1 MELEIGIILA
11 AIVVLLV
18 LSAFFNG
25 SETAL
30 TAASRARMH
39 ALEQENNS
47 RARLVNR
54 LLREPE
60 KLIGAVLLGNTLVDI
75 LAASLASGLAVMLVG
90 PAGVA
95 YATAVMTLL
104 IVVFSAVLP
113 KTYALAFADRVA
125 LFVAPIMRFMIVLLG
140 PLTTAIQVIVRLILK
155 LTPTRLDDAANILA
169 AHEEIRGTI
178 ELKTI
183 GGAVAKGDAA
193 MLGGVLD
200 LKDLQVLDIMV
211 HRTKVQTISIDEA
224 PHKVIE
230 EVLKGQYT
238 RVPMWKD
245 GPENIVGVLHTKDLL
260 AALSNTG
267 WDASKLEVAKV
278 VVPPW
283 FVPDTTSVADQLN
296 EFLKRKA
303 QLALV
308 VDEYG
313 EVQGLITLEDILE
326 EIVGQIADEHDTQ
339 DAAVRVQADG
349 SVNVDGT
356 VAIRDLNRQMEW
368 DLPDEEATTIAGLV
382 IHEAQTIPEPG
393 QAFTFYDYRFEI
405 LRKSRNKITAIRIR
419 PLTGSAKRVRR
430 TLESDAME
438 AG

>member
-1 MELEIGIILA
+1 MPLDIAIIIA
-11 AIVVLLV
+11 AIIALLV

-39 ALEQENNS
+39 ALEQEGNV

-54 LLREPE
+54 LLRQPE
-60 KLIGAVLLGNTLVDI
+60 KMIGAVLLGNTLVDV
-75 LAASLASGLAVMLVG
+75 LAAALASGLAVIVIG

-95 YATAVMTLL
+95 YATGIMTLL
-104 IVVFSAVLP
+104 IVIFAAVLP
-113 KTYALAFADRVA
+113 KTYALAFADRAA
-125 LFVAPIMRFMIVLLG
+125 LFVAPIMRVIILL
-140 PLTTAIQVIVRLILK
+140 LTPFTAAIQFIVRQFLK
-155 LTPTRLDDAANILA
+155 LTPSGLDDAANILA

-200 LKDLQVLDIMV
+200 LRSLQVLDIMV
-211 HRTKVQTISIDEA
+211 HRTKMQTIDIDDPA
-224 PHKVIE
+224 QKVIDD
-230 EVLKGQYT
+230 VVKSQHT
-238 RVPMWKD
+238 RIPLWKD
-245 GPENIVGVLHTKDLL
+245 EPDNIVGVLHTKDLL
-260 AALSNTG
+260 VELARNG
-267 WDASKLEVAKV
+267 WDAAKLDLASLAAQ
-278 VVPPW
+278 PW
-283 FVPDTTSVADQLN
+283 FVPDTTSVTDQLN

-326 EIVGQIADEHDTQ
+326 EIVGQIADEHDVG
-339 DAAVRVQADG
+339 DIGIRVQADG

-356 VAIRDLNRQMEW
+356 VAVRDLNRQMDW
-368 DLPDEEATTIAGLV
+368 DLPDEEATTVAGLV

-393 QAFTFYDYRFEI
+393 QIFTFYDYRFEI
-405 LRKSRNKITAIRIR
+405 LRKNRNKITAIRIK
-419 PLTGSAKRVRR
+419 PLSATAKRPR
-430 TLESDAME
+430 TTHESDAME

>member
-1 MELEIGIILA
+1 MPLDIAIIIA
-11 AIVVLLV
+11 AIIALLV

-39 ALEQENNS
+39 ALEQEGNV

-54 LLREPE
+54 LLRQPE
-60 KLIGAVLLGNTLVDI
+60 KMIGAVLLGNTLVDV
-75 LAASLASGLAVMLVG
+75 LAAALASGLAVIVIG

-95 YATAVMTLL
+95 YATGIMTLL
-104 IVVFSAVLP
+104 IVIFAAVLP
-113 KTYALAFADRVA
+113 KTYALAFADRAA
-125 LFVAPIMRFMIVLLG
+125 LFVAPIMRVIILL
-140 PLTTAIQVIVRLILK
+140 LTPFTAAIQFIVRQFLK
-155 LTPTRLDDAANILA
+155 LTPSGLDDAANILA

-200 LKDLQVLDIMV
+200 LRSLQVLDIMV
-211 HRTKVQTISIDEA
+211 HRTKMQTIDIDDPA
-224 PHKVIE
+224 QKVIDD
-230 EVLKGQYT
+230 VVKSQHT
-238 RVPMWKD
+238 RIPLWKD
-245 GPENIVGVLHTKDLL
+245 EPDNIVGVLHTKDLL
-260 AALSNTG
+260 VELARNG
-267 WDASKLEVAKV
+267 WDAAKLDLASLAAQ
-278 VVPPW
+278 PW
-283 FVPDTTSVADQLN
+283 FVPDTTSVTDQLN

-326 EIVGQIADEHDTQ
+326 EIVGQIADEHDVG
-339 DAAVRVQADG
+339 DIGIRVQADG

-356 VAIRDLNRQMEW
+356 VAVRDLNRQMDW

-393 QAFTFYDYRFEI
+393 QVFTFYDYRFEI
-405 LRKSRNKITAIRIR
+405 LRKNRNKITAIRIK
-419 PLTGSAKRVRR
+419 PLSATAKRPR
-430 TLESDAME
+430 TTHESDAME